1 MPDTKDG
8 REKQARTAEKR
19 QRQREIREAR
29 ERADEPE
36 PAPPAED
43 DEFLAG
49 EGDGP
54 PTCHRRGCGEPAAFL
69 VLERYLE
76 ETGAGPVEAR
86 AALCR
91 AHTAEEGPVNLDS
104 AYPGYTFRVDPLS
117 GTDPAGED

>member
-8 REKQARTAEKR
+8 REDQARNAEN
-19 QRQREIREAR
+19 RQRERAVREAR

-36 PAPPAED
+36 PAAPAD
-43 DEFLAG
+43 AEFLDG
-49 EGDGP
+49 NDGP
-54 PTCHRRGCGEPAAFL
+54 PDCHRRGCGEPAAFL

-91 AHTAEEGPVNLDS
+91 AHTAEEAPTNLDR
-104 AYPGYTFRVDPLS
+104 AYPDYTFRVDPLP
-117 GTDPAGED
+117 GTDPGGAT